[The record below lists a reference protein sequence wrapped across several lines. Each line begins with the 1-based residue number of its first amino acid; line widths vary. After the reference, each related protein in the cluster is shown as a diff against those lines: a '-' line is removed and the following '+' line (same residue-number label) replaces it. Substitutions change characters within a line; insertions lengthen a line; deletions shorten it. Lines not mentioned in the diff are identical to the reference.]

1 MTQLKKKLNL
11 YGLTMIAVGSCI
23 GAGIFTAPGQVVEA
37 VPNHTLALF
46 IWLFGGLVALTGAL
60 TFSEL
65 GSMFPGAG
73 GVYVYLRE
81 AYGDLVGFLYGWVS
95 LLVIITGAIA
105 ALSYL
110 FAEYISIFPFFEK
123 IGKTNLAIMAIVVLT
138 TINIFGVNIGQW
150 LANFFTGFKLLA
162 IAGIVLVGIF
172 YFDAS
177 RVELDF
183 SLSTAPDNLIQAMF
197 VGLIG
202 VFFSIGGWHNA
213 TYLSG
218 EAINA
223 QKTVPRSLVLGVI
236 IVTVAYIFINFI
248 YMTLLPLSEI
258 AKTETI
264 AGDALGVV
272 FPSGGQIMAVVISL
286 SVLGSIGIFTMS
298 APRIYM
304 EMAKDGIFFKQLAW
318 LHPKYK
324 TPVVA
329 MVLQA
334 SWAIFLLVALNSF
347 RELMA
352 FVTFMDILSMTL
364 AGISIF
370 VFRIKKKEIDRPV
383 KVAWYPV
390 IPLVYAVFSGIFVI
404 STLFAMPATSWYGL
418 ILLAVGIPLFFYFKT
433 KKDDGKT
440 GIA

>member
-1 MTQLKKKLNL
+1 
-11 YGLTMIAVGSCI
+11 MIAVGACI

-37 VPNHTLALF
+37 VPNHALALF
-46 IWLFGGLVALTGAL
+46 IWFFGGLVALTGAL

-110 FAEYISIFPFFEK
+110 FAEYITIFPFFEN

-150 LANFFTGFKLLA
+150 LANLFTGFKLLA
-162 IAGIVLVGIF
+162 IAGIVIVGIF

-177 RVELDF
+177 RVDLDF

-248 YMTLLPLSEI
+248 YMTLLPLSAI
-258 AKTETI
+258 AETETI

-272 FPSGGQIMAVVISL
+272 FPAGGQIMAVVISL

-318 LHPKYK
+318 LHPKFK

-334 SWAIFLLVALNSF
+334 AWAILLLVALNSF

-352 FVTFMDILSMTL
+352 FVTFMDIFSMTL

-370 VFRIKKKEIDRPV
+370 VFRIKKKELDRPV
-383 KVAWYPV
+383 KVVWYPV
-390 IPLVYAVFSGIFVI
+390 IPLIYAIFSGIFVI

-418 ILLAVGIPLFFYFKT
+418 IILAIGIPLFFYFK
-433 KKDDGKT
+433 KKNKNDKAGT
-440 GIA
+440 A